1 VRWRDKKP
9 HPNTPEGPGS
19 GWIPSAAVLGR
30 SLAVRGE
37 LAGHED
43 LLIEGQFDGNI
54 SVPDQCLTVASG
66 AQVKANIQAR
76 RAIIH
81 GSLSG
86 KLSAREKIEVRKT
99 ARVTGDLVT
108 AGIVVEEGAC
118 FNGSIEL
125 IRDEAARVSV
135 AKTSTTAGGHS
146 QS

>member
-1 VRWRDKKP
+1 MRWRDKKP
-9 HPNTPEGPGS
+9 RPNTPKGPGS

-43 LLIEGQFDGNI
+43 LLIEGRFDGSIN
-54 SVPDQCLTVASG
+54 VPDHCLTVASG
-66 AQVKANIQAR
+66 ALVKANIQAR
-76 RAIIH
+76 RAVIH

-86 KLSAREKIEVRKT
+86 NVSAREKIEVRKT

-118 FNGSIEL
+118 FNGSVEL
-125 IRDEAARVSV
+125 IRDEAGGVSV
-135 AKTSTTAGGHS
+135 ARTSTTGGGQS
-146 QS
+146 QP

>member
-1 VRWRDKKP
+1 VNWGDKKP
-9 HPNTPEGPGS
+9 RPNTPEGPGS
-19 GWIPSAAVLGR
+19 GWIPAGAVLGR

-37 LAGHED
+37 LAGQED
-43 LLIEGQFDGNI
+43 LLIEGQFDGSIN
-54 SVPDQCLTVASG
+54 VPDQCLTVASG
-66 AQVKANIQAR
+66 ALVKANIQAR
-76 RAIIH
+76 RAVIH

-125 IRDEAARVSV
+125 IRDEAGRVPV
-135 AKTSTTAGGHS
+135 AKTSTTAGG